1 MRKNLA
7 SRAFGWLPLFLVL
20 GSGCSLVYDLS
31 PDQCGTNSDCDHFGP
46 HLTCDSGVCL
56 CKSSACSAVTG
67 GTGGQGGSGGTTGGT
82 LTTGGTGGDAGMM
95 ETGGVGAVGGTGGG
109 TGG

>member
-46 HLTCDSGVCL
+46 NLSCDSGVCV
-56 CKSSACSAVTG
+56 CKSSACTSVTSG
-67 GTGGQGGSGGTTGGT
+67 GTGAKGGAGGTTGGT
-82 LTTGGTGGDAGMM
+82 LSSGGTGGDAGMTD
-95 ETGGVGAVGGTGGG
+95 TGGV
-109 TGG
+109 